1 MESALKGVTSSCWWQ
16 NDLMTVVGPNPG
28 RRKPMCLFM
37 AESTLT
43 SGKVSV
49 GQAIE
54 KKQGCWIVF
63 DSQSFPNSFQGPKKN
78 LKSGNAGIFYTR
90 WWTKKTRRRAFLVE
104 TVSYANSVLPEP
116 VVHAGSAD
124 LEVLQSLCIASPC
137 QNLVWVETGR
147 HVILL
152 MEEIP
157 NNHPGMVKTL

>member
-54 KKQGCWIVF
+54 KTKGVGLCLTVKV
-63 DSQSFPNSFQGPKKN
+63 SQTVPRSQKN
-78 LKSGNAGIFYTR
+78 LKSGNAGIFYPR

-104 TVSYANSVLPEP
+104 TVSYANSVLPDP

-124 LEVLQSLCIASPC
+124 LEVLQSLCISSPC
-137 QNLVWVETGR
+137 QKSRLGWNMSCYTVDGR
-147 HVILL
+147 N
-152 MEEIP
+152 P
-157 NNHPGMVKTL
+157 APPGMVKTL